1 MKKGLEMKHHILP
14 IVFSALA
21 FCLPSQA
28 QNGGR
33 AQEIQ
38 RVVDGL
44 NSANPVER
52 IVAFEE
58 AFEKG
63 DATIRQIALDTV
75 FTGNDLTLH
84 SIAIAQILSTKT
96 SYVMRLTE
104 PLDSK
109 RARLAEESAGS
120 FDYRIVN
127 FDSDTGD
134 FLSFSSHSRLDNDTD
149 QPIAHLGNFAGDRMS
164 LAVNLA
170 DMYGVTGLVCHADVR
185 LSATPGVMAGTMTCG
200 SHGNYR
206 VETDLRR

>member
-1 MKKGLEMKHHILP
+1 MKRHSLP
-14 IVFSALA
+14 VLLAALA
-21 FCLPSQA
+21 FSLPCQA
-28 QNGGR
+28 EGSGR

-44 NSANPVER
+44 NSANPVDR

-84 SIAIAQILSTKT
+84 SIAVAQILSTKA
-96 SYVMRLTE
+96 SYVMRISE
-104 PLDSK
+104 VLDSN
-109 RARLAEESAGS
+109 RTRVAEKSAGS

-127 FDSDTGD
+127 FDSDSGD
-134 FLSFSSHSRLDNDTD
+134 FLSFSSHSRLDRDTK
-149 QPIAHLGNFAGDRMS
+149 QPIAHLGNFAGDRMT
-164 LAVNLA
+164 LAVNLE
-170 DMYGVTGLVCHADVR
+170 DMYNLGGLVCHADMR
-185 LSATPGVMAGTMTCG
+185 LSETPGVMAGTMTCG
-200 SHGNYR
+200 GEGNYR

>member
-1 MKKGLEMKHHILP
+1 MKHHILP

-21 FCLPSQA
+21 FCMSSQA

-84 SIAIAQILSTKT
+84 SIAVAQILSTKA
-96 SYVMRLTE
+96 SYVMRISE
-104 PLDSK
+104 ALDSNRK
-109 RARLAEESAGS
+109 RVAEKSAGS
-120 FDYRIVN
+120 FDYRIVD
-127 FDSDTGD
+127 FDSDSGD
-134 FLSFSSHSRLDNDTD
+134 FLSFSSHSRLDRDTK
-149 QPIAHLGNFAGDRMS
+149 QPIAHLGNFAGDRMT
-164 LAVNLA
+164 LAVNLE
-170 DMYGVTGLVCHADVR
+170 DMYNLGGLVCHADLR
-185 LSATPGVMAGTMTCG
+185 LSETPGVMAGTMTCG
-200 SHGNYR
+200 GEGNYR